1 MTFDETV
8 DFCKNNPEIAATIL
22 MKIAQLE
29 EDLIKA
35 NAEIKRLKEIID
47 KDSSNSSKPPS
58 TDNKLRKKP
67 TSKKNTIKKKRGG
80 QEGHSGR
87 TLKMVENPDKV
98 VILEVDTCSC
108 GHGLDTVHS
117 SKIIKRQSFDLPEI
131 KMMVTQFEQHTKV
144 CPCCSSVNTRAFPKR
159 VTATTQYGDN
169 LRSFMAYCNTYQMIP
184 YDRISE
190 MIEDLTSHRLS
201 NGTIY
206 NTLNSY
212 YEKLESY
219 EERIKVLTHKA
230 KVIHCDE
237 TGVNVKGTL
246 HWIHTISSNIMTY
259 YMLHAKR
266 GTIAMDEMKVLP
278 EYKGIAVH
286 DHWRPYNKY
295 SCTHSFCNAHHL
307 RELSFISQSE
317 KVLWS
322 ENMHVLLTTINKEV
336 HKAKKRGKTYFP
348 KNKIAQF
355 TQYYDAICK
364 GAIVYY
370 PPPDPAT
377 KKARGRTAQAK
388 GKNLLDRFIKYKEEV
403 LRFCTD
409 FSVPFTNNLAERDL
423 RMIKVK
429 EKISGTF
436 ASFKG
441 GEIFTRIRGYISTV
455 KKNNQSVLEE
465 LNNALRDK
473 PYIPVDLGAE

>member
-1 MTFDETV
+1 MTFDEAV
-8 DFCKNNPEIAATIL
+8 DFCKNNPEIAATVL
-22 MKIAQLE
+22 MKIVQLE
-29 EDLIKA
+29 EDLIEA

-67 TSKKNTIKKKRGG
+67 TAKKSTTQKKRGG
-80 QEGHSGR
+80 QQGHRGR
-87 TLKMVENPDKV
+87 TLKMVEHPNKV
-98 VILEVDTCSC
+98 VVLEVSRCSC
-108 GHGLDTVHS
+108 GQSLDTVDS
-117 SKIIKRQSFDLPEI
+117 SKVITRQSFDLPEI

-144 CPCCSSVNTRAFPKR
+144 CPCCSSVNTKAFPDN

-212 YEKLESY
+212 HKKLESY
-219 EERIKVLTHKA
+219 EERVKVLADKE
-230 KVIHCDE
+230 KVLHCDE
-237 TGVNVKGTL
+237 TGVNVKGKL
-246 HWIHTISSNIMTY
+246 HWMHTVSSDVLTY
-259 YMLHAKR
+259 YMPHAKR
-266 GTIAMDEMKVLP
+266 GTIAMDEMKILSKF
-278 EYKGIAVH
+278 KGIAVH

-295 SCTHSFCNAHHL
+295 SCKHSFCNAHHL
-307 RELSFISQSE
+307 RELNFISQSE
-317 KVLWS
+317 KVIWS
-322 ENMHVLLTTINKEV
+322 ENMHVLLTTINKKT
-336 HKAKKRGKTYFP
+336 HKAKMKGKTAFP
-348 KNKIAQF
+348 MHKVKQF
-355 TQYYDAICK
+355 TQYYDDICK
-364 GAIVYY
+364 GALVYY
-370 PPPDPAT
+370 PPPDTTT

-409 FSVPFTNNLAERDL
+409 FTVPFTNNLAERDL

-441 GEIFTRIRGYISTV
+441 AEIFARIRGYISTV
-455 KKNNQSVLEE
+455 KKNNRSVLEE
-465 LNNALRDK
+465 LNNVLRGK
-473 PYIPVDLGAE
+473 PYIPVGLGTE

>member
-35 NAEIKRLKEIID
+35 NTEIKRLKEIID

-58 TDNKLRKKP
+58 TDNKLSKKA
-67 TSKKNTIKKKRGG
+67 TSKKSNSKKKRGG
-80 QEGHSGR
+80 QQGHSGR
-87 TLKMVENPDKV
+87 TLKMVVNPDTV
-98 VILEVDTCSC
+98 VILDVPTCSC
-108 GHGLDTVHS
+108 GHNLDTVHA
-117 SKIIKRQSFDLPEI
+117 SKVIKRQSFDLPKI

-144 CPCCSSVNTRAFPKR
+144 CPCCNSVNTRAFPKH
-159 VTATTQYGDN
+159 VSATTQYGNN

-190 MIEDLTSHRLS
+190 MIEDLTSHKLS

-206 NTLNSY
+206 NTLSSY
-212 YEKLESY
+212 HEKLESY
-219 EERIKVLTHKA
+219 EESIKELAHQEKVL
-230 KVIHCDE
+230 HCDE

-246 HWIHTISSNIMTY
+246 HWIHTVSSDVMTY

-266 GTIAMDEMKVLP
+266 GTIAMDEMEILP
-278 EYKGIAVH
+278 KYKGIAVH

-295 SCTHSFCNAHHL
+295 HCKHSFCNAHHL
-307 RELSFISQSE
+307 RELNFISQSE
-317 KVLWS
+317 KVIWS
-322 ENMHVLLTTINKEV
+322 KSMHGLLTMLNKEV
-336 HKAKKRGKTYFP
+336 HKAESRGKECLP
-348 KNKIAQF
+348 KNKVAQF
-355 TQYYDAICK
+355 TQYYDDICK
-364 GAIVYY
+364 GAILYY
-370 PPPDPAT
+370 PPPDT
-377 KKARGRTAQAK
+377 TMKKARGRTAQAK

-409 FSVPFTNNLAERDL
+409 FTVPFTNNLAERDL

-441 GEIFTRIRGYISTV
+441 GEMFARIRGYISTV
-455 KKNNQSVLEE
+455 KKNNRSVLEE
-465 LNNALRDK
+465 LNNVLKEK
-473 PYIPVDLGAE
+473 PYIPVGC